1 MSKKYSKYYKA
12 NIIIFIDDQNTVKTV
27 KNDIY
32 RDYPEMQKNVQKS
45 DARES
50 ILRRFYFL
58 DI

>member
-27 KNDIY
+27 KNEIY
-32 RDYPEMQKNVQKS
+32 RDYLEMQKNVQKS

-50 ILRRFYFL
+50 ILRRFYF
-58 DI
+58 

>member
-12 NIIIFIDDQNTVKTV
+12 NIIIFIDDKNTVKTV

-32 RDYPEMQKNVQKS
+32 IDYLEMQKNVQKS